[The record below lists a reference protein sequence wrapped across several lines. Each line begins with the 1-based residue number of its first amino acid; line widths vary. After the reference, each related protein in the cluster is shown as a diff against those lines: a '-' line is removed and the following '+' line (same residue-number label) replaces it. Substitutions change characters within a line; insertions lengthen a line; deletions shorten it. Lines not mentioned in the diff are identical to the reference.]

1 MRKKIFTFLLALA
14 ASVGLSWAAPAVA
27 VNGKLPGAFSVGE
40 STVVYFSQGNLQ
52 YTKST
57 GKWKIMDHQ
66 YDVVETPSQN
76 VGTDYASQDVI
87 TLFGWGT
94 SGWDNTAADATSVH
108 YQPYSTCK
116 TIHNSNAN
124 INNYQY
130 GPSNANVVG
139 SSKAASAESWSKSDS
154 YKNYDWGVFNSGDL
168 GSGWRVLT
176 TQEWGYLLGSTSPAR
191 TNAANLRTLA
201 TVNSV
206 PGLIIMPDG
215 WTASG
220 VSLTV
225 TTSKYTT
232 NNINLTNW
240 STLEEQ
246 GCVFLP
252 AAGYREG
259 TSVMDNVG
267 TRGFYWSSSA
277 YSANY
282 AYVLRFYTYSM
293 GPQEINGRYDGCSVR
308 LVSETAPSPAPANS
322 CGDGLTWELNG
333 GVLTISYDGV
343 GTGEMYD
350 FGYESDQ
357 NPVNVAPWKEYKSE
371 ITTVI
376 VGDGVKSIGNHAF
389 NDLIEN
395 FTAVTIANSVERIGL
410 NAFLNAEEITEITLP
425 SSLKTIDEQGFAN
438 CGFTSIT
445 IPSGVTSIG
454 YKAFCYCRDLT
465 SLTCEATTPPALA
478 SSVFY
483 KIRSSTSSLS
493 SIPLHVPSGSVA
505 DYQAASQWNAFD
517 IQGYDPAPTP
527 SGLQVTELQVPGSWQ
542 DNPTML
548 STSDMPGFV
557 AITEAEAAAWDAA
570 PAGEVALIF
579 AFEGDGATSLSFKNG
594 VYQAAQAHNITYED
608 LYAWYSEGE
617 KIFYTGG
624 GSTPTPT
631 PAESVTVVFE
641 ANNNQKEVEVTLP
654 HTFACDFQNGQG
666 ELDGI
671 IQELYALQ
679 YGGYCQAFNVPTA
692 TGNEAV
698 TASKDGNNHYIAISE
713 AFEGTATVT
722 GNYIKYLDTE
732 HMGNTSVDYTLTISV
747 QGSTP
752 TVDPEPATGLQVV
765 EVTSELYDG
774 WNSNSNPFS
783 VNALPGFQAVTF
795 DEAKEWT
802 GVPTSG
808 TAALV
813 YRTNGDYAR
822 VIHFFDGDI
831 TGDYDLETSFNQMY
845 ENITIFGNRIFYTA
859 GGGSTPA
866 VDPTPTPSA
875 TGGIFANCYD
885 CWRNPEY
892 PNISGQ
898 CYLHSFDNPRVGNN
912 TPSGPWKLVFV
923 ENYNSSSTEYDSD
936 IVKSDVAGEYGK
948 SPEQMEVYRLY
959 QWQNGAYQPVAYG
972 VLYAYANENNQVEHA
987 AFFEASGFWGCY
999 LTDNTHSSG
1008 DNINILFNEDAS
1020 TGFADLH
1027 GEPTP
1032 AVDPTPT
1039 PTPSGDGDKLAG
1051 AFSVGGDKVVYFSKA
1066 NLQATTAD
1074 NGSTWTWG
1082 FAENQWDYVGNSAAN
1097 NAINGGGTVSTNGP
1111 VDLFAWSSTD
1121 NNYFGIN
1128 NSINEVDY
1136 SGDFKD
1142 WGAKKGSDWRTLTI
1156 NEWQYLLQERNPG
1169 SSSANHTNYPRYTNA
1184 QILTDGTAPQKD
1196 IKGIILFPDDFN
1208 DGGESID
1215 GVTWGSINPSFYS
1228 SYPTTCTTAGWATLE
1243 SMGCVFLPSAGSRQN
1258 FGDEFAILD
1267 VNQMGNYWSS
1277 TLSSGEPEDPQS
1289 IAVGNGTLGIG
1300 TNPRY
1305 FGMSVRLVSE
1315 TAPSPAP
1322 ANPEIK
1328 LYADFSGDW
1337 ADTEAFTDNGDGT
1350 ATLTIPSLEAKHN
1363 AIFVKKDGVEMS
1375 SGHNFTRENPS
1386 ANVSGNQL
1394 AMWFDTD
1401 EAGEYTFTFEYSTN
1415 ILTIT
1420 YPTATPTPTPS
1431 DDANKLPGAF
1441 SVSGTKVV
1449 YFSKGNLQ
1457 ATTADNGNTWTWGFA
1472 EKQYDVIGDAV
1483 ANKAINGGG
1492 TVSSNGA
1499 VDLFGWSSNA
1509 NNYYGIDNSMS
1520 VDDYSGNFQD
1530 WGAKMGSDWH
1540 ALNGAQWEYLLLT
1553 REPGSLAGGTSNP
1566 RFTRATILTD
1576 GTAPSQDIFG
1586 LILFPD
1592 NFNDGGEYIDGVTW
1606 NGINSHSSYVS
1617 PTTCTTAG
1625 WATLESMGCV
1635 FLPAPGWRSG
1645 NEVTNAGAF
1654 GIYWSSTK
1662 YSEEDASCIYFSNT
1676 DVAAFHSYITTGAS
1690 VRLVSET
1697 APSPAPD
1704 PTPSETTVTW
1714 DLSDMESM
1722 GTQGGYFKAKGITLM
1737 AYGVE
1742 NGIGGSGSY
1751 EGAYFCGP
1759 FVFTTSLGKFT
1770 KIEVTNSHLYEQPAF
1785 SGDGWTLDGTNAV
1798 WEGTP
1803 AALVSLVSN
1812 FGGITQIKF
1821 TIDPNTSTPA
1831 NSCGDGL
1838 TWAVNDGV
1846 LTISYDGVGTGSM
1859 DNYDDPLSMP
1869 WYGQNIT
1876 SVVLPEGLISI
1887 GQNAFA
1893 FINTFSQITLPSTLQ
1908 YILMNAFSGCGLTS
1922 VTIPENV
1929 KGIGASAFISSQSLA
1944 TVTFEPTTPPR
1955 VGGNAFEYCH
1965 NDLIIHYPCESR
1977 AQYYKDMQADIAYYH
1992 DKMYNCPAPPSNL
2005 HVTELEPPASWS
2017 GKSTYL
2023 TVADMPGFEETDA
2036 ELAKTWEAPTNCNS
2050 ILIYHVTEQYGEERM
2065 YYHYFYSGNFEE
2077 SEDGWYPLG
2086 TVYSNATNN
2095 GIKTFYTSSGGGS
2108 TPANP
2113 EIKLNAN
2120 FGGTYDWADTEAFTD
2135 NGDGTATLSNIAL
2148 TAGYYYNFN
2157 VNVGDVWFHNN
2168 YEFTRQNPSYVI
2180 NSSGEG
2186 VYYFQAD
2193 VTGNYSFTWEY
2204 ATNTL
2209 TIGYPEIHTYTAV
2222 GQNLAVF
2229 GNSWDPSITDNDLV
2243 LQEDGSYKWE
2253 KNVSFTGAI
2262 TIQYRVC
2269 EDHAWGVAYPATS
2282 EDAATF
2288 EIPSLGDYKITIT
2301 YNPVGNVISASAEKI
2316 AKPTIQL
2323 NGNFSGEWADT
2334 EAFEVVEQPM
2344 DSYAKLTKLL
2354 EPGTYEFGV
2363 KVNGELR
2370 ANGSAYTRD
2379 NYSYIIAEG
2388 HTGNLTINVDVKGYY
2403 SFFWY
2408 YDNNR
2413 LIIDYSRVCGMYWKD
2428 VTAGNFEVTLGQE
2441 GEVTLPKVWAT
2452 SMAFVAN
2459 IANGADQVRLGSTDE
2474 TVATIAY
2481 TLSPDGLGTLT
2492 FHQAGECDIYVVHDI
2507 TDYYCYDSCAF
2518 HLTVHPAA
2526 PVGPT
2531 YLDADFAIDFMS
2543 DPYTV
2548 VGGGAL
2554 PTGVEVEGSMNTGDS
2569 QHGYRL
2575 PVITIPVTAGNYKV
2589 MMGTCSYSNQD
2600 ATVKTEDGSHTYA
2613 TLATNNGT
2621 CYHNNTTANVVGA
2634 IFNVPSDQI
2643 IKVYGAEYTPFFSIE
2658 KMAAVPAFTDFEINF
2673 QSDPYIVISGA
2684 KPEGTVIIG
2693 TYHDNLHGYQN
2704 VEAVVPVEAGNY
2716 RLTVGA
2722 CQYGTPGNVMS
2733 ETNAEL
2739 ASFNSNLGEGNCYH
2753 NNTAANIVSTIF
2765 TVDMDQTITINGGAY
2780 MPYMKLEKLLDNTYY
2795 INFENAEGAIGTV
2808 PGEIAIAAGESW
2820 TIPANLTLYKEG
2832 YTFVGWSDG
2841 VNTYAPGDEFFPN
2854 AHGTLQAVY
2863 TANSV
2868 SIADASTINVKWYF
2882 GESNGAPSVTW
2893 NGVAGYLLAKGEVD
2907 GQMIDLKLDI
2917 DATSGKFHN
2926 AGRGDKWAQVNANT
2940 VFTFPSKEGAV
2951 VNVETYSGNA
2961 TYDLAAGTLTCNT
2974 NDYYSYLEVVY
2985 PAPTTA
2991 VVIGDPNDADQ
3002 VTAFLNT
3009 YEGQTV
3015 PDLTID
3021 RPVLNNMYNTLCLPF
3036 HMDADQ
3042 IANSSL
3048 NGVEI
3053 YEFVDVDVTNDELY
3067 LYTSEQKHEIVAG
3080 RPYLVKFSA
3089 ASQLDDLNFI
3099 NVVINNANLDDQA
3112 VTIKGVT
3119 FKGTFQPV
3127 VLGAQEGL
3135 DFNGGHLFLMANN
3148 TLMWPNT
3155 DNPLKPFR
3163 AYFTVNVDAG
3173 QSAGMPVR
3181 RGMPAH
3187 IGGPAQIPTGVE
3199 NVQGDNV
3206 QSTKVVENGV
3216 LYIIKNG
3223 VKYNAQGQVVK

>member
-40 STVVYFSQGNLQ
+40 STVVYFSQGNLK

-57 GKWKIMDHQ
+57 GKFEFMTNQ
-66 YDVVETPSQN
+66 YDMVETNNQN
-76 VGTDYASQDVI
+76 VGTDYAKQDVI

-259 TSVMDNVG
+259 TSVMSNVG

-282 AYVLRFYTYSM
+282 AYVLRFYSNSF

-308 LVSETAPSPAPANS
+308 LVSETAPSGGSTPANV
-322 CGDGLTWELNG
+322 CGDGLTWELSE

-343 GTGEMYD
+343 GTGVMDDWGGYNEAPWSSEKLQITSVVLPEGITTIGSAAFRGCTNLASVNMAENFPASLTTIKTEAFYNSALTSVTIPANVVNIYNNVFYGCQSIANVYCYANPNDLVWMDGYCDDFKSGNKVTQCHVKNCYLSLYNTKWNTGYD
-350 FGYESDQ
+350 LTD
-357 NPVNVAPWKEYKSE
+357 VNV
-371 ITTVI
+371 TF
-376 VGDGVKSIGNHAF
+376 VGDLPGDCGSSTFIDADFAINFMNDPYIVVGGGDLPEGVLVEGIPNKDINHGYY
-389 NDLIEN
+389 DVI
-395 FTAVTIANSVERIGL
+395 
-410 NAFLNAEEITEITLP
+410 
-425 SSLKTIDEQGFAN
+425 
-438 CGFTSIT
+438 IT
-445 IPSGVTSIG
+445 IPAKAGTYKVTLG
-454 YKAFCYCRDLT
+454 
-465 SLTCEATTPPALA
+465 TC
-478 SSVFY
+478 
-483 KIRSSTSSLS
+483 
-493 SIPLHVPSGSVA
+493 G
-505 DYQAASQWNAFD
+505 W
-517 IQGYDPAPTP
+517 
-527 SGLQVTELQVPGSWQ
+527 GLGNGT
-542 DNPTML
+542 
-548 STSDMPGFV
+548 
-557 AITEAEAAAWDAA
+557 I
-570 PAGEVALIF
+570 
-579 AFEGDGATSLSFKNG
+579 KNE
-594 VYQAAQAHNITYED
+594 N
-608 LYAWYSEGE
+608 
-617 KIFYTGG
+617 
-624 GSTPTPT
+624 GSTT
-631 PAESVTVVFE
+631 
-641 ANNNQKEVEVTLP
+641 
-654 HTFACDFQNGQG
+654 
-666 ELDGI
+666 
-671 IQELYALQ
+671 YA
-679 YGGYCQAFNVPTA
+679 
-692 TGNEAV
+692 
-698 TASKDGNNHYIAISE
+698 
-713 AFEGTATVT
+713 
-722 GNYIKYLDTE
+722 
-732 HMGNTSVDYTLTISV
+732 
-747 QGSTP
+747 
-752 TVDPEPATGLQVV
+752 
-765 EVTSELYDG
+765 
-774 WNSNSNPFS
+774 
-783 VNALPGFQAVTF
+783 
-795 DEAKEWT
+795 
-802 GVPTSG
+802 
-808 TAALV
+808 
-813 YRTNGDYAR
+813 
-822 VIHFFDGDI
+822 
-831 TGDYDLETSFNQMY
+831 SFNQHLADNDLCY
-845 ENITIFGNRIFYTA
+845 HQ
-859 GGGSTPA
+859 
-866 VDPTPTPSA
+866 DPTNNIVTA
-875 TGGIFANCYD
+875 IFTLPEDQNIIVD
-885 CWRNPEY
+885 C
-892 PNISGQ
+892 
-898 CYLHSFDNPRVGNN
+898 
-912 TPSGPWKLVFV
+912 
-923 ENYNSSSTEYDSD
+923 
-936 IVKSDVAGEYGK
+936 GEYTPYF
-948 SPEQMEVYRLY
+948 SI
-959 QWQNGAYQPVAYG
+959 
-972 VLYAYANENNQVEHA
+972 
-987 AFFEASGFWGCY
+987 EAS
-999 LTDNTHSSG
+999 S
-1008 DNINILFNEDAS
+1008 A
-1020 TGFADLH
+1020 
-1027 GEPTP
+1027 
-1032 AVDPTPT
+1032 PT
-1039 PTPSGDGDKLAG
+1039 PTPSGDGGKLSG
-1051 AFSVGGDKVVYFSKA
+1051 AFSVASGTQVYFSQG
-1066 NLQATTAD
+1066 NLQYQA
-1074 NGSTWTWG
+1074 STNTWR
-1082 FAENQWDYVGNSAAN
+1082 FAENQYEAVGASNGSGNTAPYNNTSSANHSPSASQTGW
-1097 NAINGGGTVSTNGP
+1097 I
-1111 VDLFAWSSTD
+1111 DLFGWAASGISRTGVNAYQPYSTSTQNAD
-1121 NNYFGIN
+1121 YGTTSTKSASETLGNY
-1128 NSINEVDY
+1128 
-1136 SGDFKD
+1136 D
-1142 WGAKKGSDWRTLTI
+1142 WGKNMGDDWRTLTAE
-1156 NEWQYLLQERNPG
+1156 EWGYLIGPGNGGNDISAQRANYQSLRGLCKITVSGTDYPGMIILPDDMYNNLPTEGDIASKWAACAVAAGSLDYTLATFTEAEWTALQAAGAVFLPAAGYRNG
-1169 SSSANHTNYPRYTNA
+1169 TTVNYAGFYGFYWSSSAASN
-1184 QILTDGTAPQKD
+1184 TDAFG
-1196 IKGIILFPDDFN
+1196 LDF
-1208 DGGESID
+1208 SM
-1215 GVTWGSINPSFYS
+1215 
-1228 SYPTTCTTAGWATLE
+1228 ATL
-1243 SMGCVFLPSAGSRQN
+1243 LP
-1258 FGDEFAILD
+1258 EFKY
-1267 VNQMGNYWSS
+1267 G
-1277 TLSSGEPEDPQS
+1277 
-1289 IAVGNGTLGIG
+1289 
-1300 TNPRY
+1300 RY
-1305 FGMSVRLVSE
+1305 YGFSVRLVSE
-1315 TAPSPAP
+1315 TAPS
-1322 ANPEIK
+1322 
-1328 LYADFSGDW
+1328 
-1337 ADTEAFTDNGDGT
+1337 
-1350 ATLTIPSLEAKHN
+1350 
-1363 AIFVKKDGVEMS
+1363 
-1375 SGHNFTRENPS
+1375 
-1386 ANVSGNQL
+1386 
-1394 AMWFDTD
+1394 
-1401 EAGEYTFTFEYSTN
+1401 
-1415 ILTIT
+1415 
-1420 YPTATPTPTPS
+1420 
-1431 DDANKLPGAF
+1431 
-1441 SVSGTKVV
+1441 
-1449 YFSKGNLQ
+1449 
-1457 ATTADNGNTWTWGFA
+1457 
-1472 EKQYDVIGDAV
+1472 
-1483 ANKAINGGG
+1483 
-1492 TVSSNGA
+1492 
-1499 VDLFGWSSNA
+1499 
-1509 NNYYGIDNSMS
+1509 
-1520 VDDYSGNFQD
+1520 
-1530 WGAKMGSDWH
+1530 
-1540 ALNGAQWEYLLLT
+1540 
-1553 REPGSLAGGTSNP
+1553 
-1566 RFTRATILTD
+1566 
-1576 GTAPSQDIFG
+1576 
-1586 LILFPD
+1586 
-1592 NFNDGGEYIDGVTW
+1592 
-1606 NGINSHSSYVS
+1606 
-1617 PTTCTTAG
+1617 
-1625 WATLESMGCV
+1625 
-1635 FLPAPGWRSG
+1635 
-1645 NEVTNAGAF
+1645 
-1654 GIYWSSTK
+1654 
-1662 YSEEDASCIYFSNT
+1662 
-1676 DVAAFHSYITTGAS
+1676 
-1690 VRLVSET
+1690 
-1697 APSPAPD
+1697 
-1704 PTPSETTVTW
+1704 
-1714 DLSDMESM
+1714 
-1722 GTQGGYFKAKGITLM
+1722 
-1737 AYGVE
+1737 
-1742 NGIGGSGSY
+1742 
-1751 EGAYFCGP
+1751 
-1759 FVFTTSLGKFT
+1759 
-1770 KIEVTNSHLYEQPAF
+1770 
-1785 SGDGWTLDGTNAV
+1785 
-1798 WEGTP
+1798 
-1803 AALVSLVSN
+1803 
-1812 FGGITQIKF
+1812 
-1821 TIDPNTSTPA
+1821 
-1831 NSCGDGL
+1831 
-1838 TWAVNDGV
+1838 
-1846 LTISYDGVGTGSM
+1846 
-1859 DNYDDPLSMP
+1859 
-1869 WYGQNIT
+1869 
-1876 SVVLPEGLISI
+1876 
-1887 GQNAFA
+1887 
-1893 FINTFSQITLPSTLQ
+1893 
-1908 YILMNAFSGCGLTS
+1908 
-1922 VTIPENV
+1922 
-1929 KGIGASAFISSQSLA
+1929 
-1944 TVTFEPTTPPR
+1944 
-1955 VGGNAFEYCH
+1955 
-1965 NDLIIHYPCESR
+1965 
-1977 AQYYKDMQADIAYYH
+1977 
-1992 DKMYNCPAPPSNL
+1992 
-2005 HVTELEPPASWS
+2005 
-2017 GKSTYL
+2017 
-2023 TVADMPGFEETDA
+2023 
-2036 ELAKTWEAPTNCNS
+2036 
-2050 ILIYHVTEQYGEERM
+2050 
-2065 YYHYFYSGNFEE
+2065 
-2077 SEDGWYPLG
+2077 
-2086 TVYSNATNN
+2086 
-2095 GIKTFYTSSGGGS
+2095 GGS
-2108 TPANP
+2108 TPSTP

-2135 NGDGTATLSNIAL
+2135 NSDGTATLSNIAL
-2148 TAGYYYNFN
+2148 EAGYYYNFS
-2157 VNVGDVWFHNN
+2157 VNVGDEWFSINH
-2168 YEFTRQNPSYVI
+2168 ELTRENPSCVI
-2180 NSSGEG
+2180 SNGEG
-2186 VYYFQAD
+2186 IYYFQAD

-2209 TIGYPEIHTYTAV
+2209 TIGYPEIQHTYTAV

-2229 GNSWDPSITDNDLV
+2229 GNSWDPSITANDLV

-2253 KNVSFTGAI
+2253 KEKVSFTGAI

-2379 NYSYIIAEG
+2379 NYSYIIEEG
-2388 HTGNLTINVDVKGYY
+2388 NTGNLTINVDVKGYY

-2408 YDNNR
+2408 YDDNR
-2413 LIIDYSRVCGMYWKD
+2413 LAIDYSRVCGMYWKD

-2452 SMAFVAN
+2452 SMAFVSN
-2459 IANGADQVRLGSTDE
+2459 IANGVDQVRLGSTDE

-2481 TLSPDGLGTLT
+2481 TLSMDGLGTLT

>member
-1 MRKKIFTFLLALA
+1 MRKKLFTFLLALVTSVGMSWATVITWDQSKLSSMAMNIESGSGSKASDGIEVTAVSTGEFVRFCYGGAIEIGNGEGSGGGYLTFTSSVGNIAQIDINHSGAGEWRNANGDWISPYYENFEGGIFRWSGTPA
-14 ASVGLSWAAPAVA
+14 AS
-27 VNGKLPGAFSVGE
+27 
-40 STVVYFSQGNLQ
+40 
-52 YTKST
+52 
-57 GKWKIMDHQ
+57 
-66 YDVVETPSQN
+66 
-76 VGTDYASQDVI
+76 I
-87 TLFGWGT
+87 TLTG
-94 SGWDNTAADATSVH
+94 DAPRH
-108 YQPYSTCK
+108 
-116 TIHNSNAN
+116 
-124 INNYQY
+124 
-130 GPSNANVVG
+130 
-139 SSKAASAESWSKSDS
+139 
-154 YKNYDWGVFNSGDL
+154 
-168 GSGWRVLT
+168 
-176 TQEWGYLLGSTSPAR
+176 
-191 TNAANLRTLA
+191 
-201 TVNSV
+201 
-206 PGLIIMPDG
+206 
-215 WTASG
+215 
-220 VSLTV
+220 
-225 TTSKYTT
+225 
-232 NNINLTNW
+232 
-240 STLEEQ
+240 
-246 GCVFLP
+246 
-252 AAGYREG
+252 
-259 TSVMDNVG
+259 
-267 TRGFYWSSSA
+267 
-277 YSANY
+277 
-282 AYVLRFYTYSM
+282 
-293 GPQEINGRYDGCSVR
+293 
-308 LVSETAPSPAPANS
+308 
-322 CGDGLTWELNG
+322 
-333 GVLTISYDGV
+333 
-343 GTGEMYD
+343 
-350 FGYESDQ
+350 
-357 NPVNVAPWKEYKSE
+357 
-371 ITTVI
+371 
-376 VGDGVKSIGNHAF
+376 
-389 NDLIEN
+389 
-395 FTAVTIANSVERIGL
+395 
-410 NAFLNAEEITEITLP
+410 
-425 SSLKTIDEQGFAN
+425 IDDI
-438 CGFTSIT
+438 TSIEFT
-445 IPSGVTSIG
+445 IEDGG
-454 YKAFCYCRDLT
+454 
-465 SLTCEATTPPALA
+465 
-478 SSVFY
+478 
-483 KIRSSTSSLS
+483 
-493 SIPLHVPSGSVA
+493 GSA
-505 DYQAASQWNAFD
+505 QA
-517 IQGYDPAPTP
+517 
-527 SGLQVTELQVPGSWQ
+527 GLQVTELQVSGSWE

-557 AITEAEAAAWDAA
+557 AITEAEATAWDAA
-570 PAGEVALIF
+570 PAGNVVLIF
-579 AFEGDGATSLSFKNG
+579 AFEEGNGATSLSFKNG

-608 LYAWYSEGE
+608 LYAWSVLGRQ
-617 KIFYTGG
+617 IFYTGG

-747 QGSTP
+747 QGSTL
-752 TVDPEPATGLQVV
+752 DPEPATGLQVV
-765 EVTSELYDG
+765 EVTSDIYDG
-774 WNSNSNPFS
+774 WNSNSNTFT
-783 VNALPGFQAVTF
+783 VDALPGFQAVTF

-822 VIHFFDGDI
+822 VIHFFNGTIVD
-831 TGDYDLETSFNQMY
+831 DYDLETSFNQMY
-845 ENITIFGNRIFYTA
+845 ENITLFGNRIFYTA
-859 GGGSTPA
+859 GGGSTP
-866 VDPTPTPSA
+866 TP
-875 TGGIFANCYD
+875 D
-885 CWRNPEY
+885 
-892 PNISGQ
+892 
-898 CYLHSFDNPRVGNN
+898 
-912 TPSGPWKLVFV
+912 
-923 ENYNSSSTEYDSD
+923 
-936 IVKSDVAGEYGK
+936 
-948 SPEQMEVYRLY
+948 
-959 QWQNGAYQPVAYG
+959 
-972 VLYAYANENNQVEHA
+972 
-987 AFFEASGFWGCY
+987 
-999 LTDNTHSSG
+999 
-1008 DNINILFNEDAS
+1008 
-1020 TGFADLH
+1020 
-1027 GEPTP
+1027 
-1032 AVDPTPT
+1032 PT

-1051 AFSVGGDKVVYFSKA
+1051 AFSVGGNKVVYFSKA

-1074 NGSTWTWG
+1074 NGATWTWG

-1111 VDLFAWSSTD
+1111 VDLFAWSSTA

-1128 NSINEVDY
+1128 NSINEADY
-1136 SGDFKD
+1136 GGDFKD
-1142 WGAKKGSDWRTLTI
+1142 WGAKMGSDWRTLTI

-1258 FGDEFAILD
+1258 FGDEFAIVD
-1267 VNQMGNYWSS
+1267 VAIMGNYWSS
-1277 TLSSGEPEDPQS
+1277 TLYSGEPEDPQS

-1315 TAPSPAP
+1315 TAPSGGS

-1337 ADTEAFTDNGDGT
+1337 ADTEAFTDNGNGT

-1363 AIFVKKDGVEMS
+1363 AIFVKKDGVQMS

-1386 ANVSGNQL
+1386 ADVSGNQL

-1420 YPTATPTPTPS
+1420 YPTQTPTPAPS

-1457 ATTADNGNTWTWGFA
+1457 ATTADNGSTWTWGFA
-1472 EKQYDVIGDAV
+1472 ENQYDFIGNAA
-1483 ANKAINGGG
+1483 ANNAINGGG
-1492 TVSSNGA
+1492 TVSTNGA
-1499 VDLFGWSSNA
+1499 VDLFGWSSTD
-1509 NNYYGIDNSMS
+1509 NNYYGIDNSTNLT
-1520 VDDYSGNFQD
+1520 DYDGNFQD
-1530 WGAKMGSDWH
+1530 WGAKVGSDWH

-1592 NFNDGGEYIDGVTW
+1592 NFNDGDEYIDGVTW

-1617 PTTCTTAG
+1617 PTYCTTAG

-1645 NEVTNAGAF
+1645 NEVTNVGAF

-1697 APSPAPD
+1697 APS
-1704 PTPSETTVTW
+1704 
-1714 DLSDMESM
+1714 
-1722 GTQGGYFKAKGITLM
+1722 GG
-1737 AYGVE
+1737 
-1742 NGIGGSGSY
+1742 
-1751 EGAYFCGP
+1751 
-1759 FVFTTSLGKFT
+1759 
-1770 KIEVTNSHLYEQPAF
+1770 
-1785 SGDGWTLDGTNAV
+1785 
-1798 WEGTP
+1798 
-1803 AALVSLVSN
+1803 
-1812 FGGITQIKF
+1812 
-1821 TIDPNTSTPA
+1821 STPA

-1838 TWAVNDGV
+1838 TWELSEGVLTISYDGEGTGEMYDFGYEYDESPVNVAPWKENKSDIATVIVGDGVKSIGNHAFNDLGENFTAVTIANSVERIGLSAFMNAKWVTEMTLPSALQTIDKEGFAANFGLTSITIPSGVTSIGNKAFCYCTALTSLTCEATTPPTLGSSVFSGISGKQNIPLYVPSASVSDYQAASQWNAFNVQAIPGGGSTSASGSCGDGLTWELSEGV
-1846 LTISYDGVGTGSM
+1846 LTISYDGVGTGEM
-1859 DNYDDPLSMP
+1859 YDFDYEYESPVNVAP
-1869 WYGQNIT
+1869 WKEYKSEIT
-1876 SVVLPEGLISI
+1876 TVVIGDGVKSI
-1887 GQNAFA
+1887 GNHAFNDLSENFTAVTIANSVERIGLNAFLNSEE
-1893 FINTFSQITLPSTLQ
+1893 ITEITLPSSLKTIDEKGFANCGFSSITIPSGVTSIG
-1908 YILMNAFSGCGLTS
+1908 YRAFCYCTALTS
-1922 VTIPENV
+1922 LTCE
-1929 KGIGASAFISSQSLA
+1929 A
-1944 TVTFEPTTPPR
+1944 TTPPTLD
-1955 VGGNAFEYCH
+1955 GGVFYKIRSSTSSISSIPLYVPSASVSDYQAASQWNAFNIQGY
-1965 NDLIIHYPCESR
+1965 D
-1977 AQYYKDMQADIAYYH
+1977 
-1992 DKMYNCPAPPSNL
+1992 PAP
-2005 HVTELEPPASWS
+2005 TPA
-2017 GKSTYL
+2017 Y
-2023 TVADMPGFEETDA
+2023 TVAGEPAVAFGTP
-2036 ELAKTWEAPTNCNS
+2036 TWTPTN
-2050 ILIYHVTEQYGEERM
+2050 
-2065 YYHYFYSGNFEE
+2065 
-2077 SEDGWYPLG
+2077 
-2086 TVYSNATNN
+2086 
-2095 GIKTFYTSSGGGS
+2095 
-2108 TPANP
+2108 
-2113 EIKLNAN
+2113 
-2120 FGGTYDWADTEAFTD
+2120 
-2135 NGDGTATLSNIAL
+2135 
-2148 TAGYYYNFN
+2148 
-2157 VNVGDVWFHNN
+2157 
-2168 YEFTRQNPSYVI
+2168 
-2180 NSSGEG
+2180 
-2186 VYYFQAD
+2186 
-2193 VTGNYSFTWEY
+2193 
-2204 ATNTL
+2204 
-2209 TIGYPEIHTYTAV
+2209 
-2222 GQNLAVF
+2222 
-2229 GNSWDPSITDNDLV
+2229 TDNDMV
-2243 LQEDGSYKWE
+2243 KQSNGTYKWE
-2253 KNVSFTGAI
+2253 KEGVELAKDAVVSFK
-2262 TIQYRVC
+2262 VC
-2269 EDHAWGVAYPATS
+2269 QDHGWDVAYPNDNFNHTILADGIYTLTITFDPNAEGDKVAINAFKTADVVVAQTAEMKGFGDWNTGIALENINEGAAARVTKNLAAGDHEFKMVINDGWRGKVGATITRANNTVAEIVDNPNES
-2282 EDAATF
+2282 NITLTADIPGDYTFTWTYAENTLSVEFPSLVVYVQNLIAAIGEVTLESGDAINAARTAYDNLLDADQKQAVNNYGVLEAAEATYAALAQAAADQLAANNVKNLIDAIDNPVVYTQACKDKIDAARAAYDALTDAQKTLVGVEYAQKLADAEAAYDAFIVYTVAGEPAVAFGTPTWTPTNTDNDMVKQSNGTYKWEKEGVELAKDAVVSFKVCQDHGWDVAYPNDNFNHTILADGIYTLTITF
-2288 EIPSLGDYKITIT
+2288 DPNAEGDKVAINAFKTADVVVAQTAEMKGFGDWNTGIALENINEGAAARVTKNLAAGDHEFKMVINDGWRGKVGATITRANNTVAEIVDNPNESNITLTADIPGDYTFTWTYAENTLSVEFPSLVVYVQNLIAAIGEVTLESGDAINAARTAYDNLLDADQKQAVNNYGVLEAAEAT
-2301 YNPVGNVISASAEKI
+2301 YAALAQAAADQLAANNVKNLIDAIDNPVVYTQACKDKIDAARAAYDALTDAQKTLVGVEYAQKLADAEAAYDAFIVYTVAGEPEALFGSFWNIEDTNNDMVK
-2316 AKPTIQL
+2316 QL
-2323 NGNFSGEWADT
+2323 NGTYKWEKTDVALAAGIAKFKIIKDHVTYEYPTSNYELNIAEDGIYTVTIIYDPKAAEDRITTNATKTGEAVIVHTAETKGSWNNWTDGLV
-2334 EAFEVVEQPM
+2334 FENINEGAAARA
-2344 DSYAKLTKLL
+2344 SKILT
-2354 EPGTYEFGV
+2354 PGTYEF
-2363 KVNGELR
+2363 KM
-2370 ANGSAYTRD
+2370 
-2379 NYSYIIAEG
+2379 
-2388 HTGNLTINVDVKGYY
+2388 
-2403 SFFWY
+2403 
-2408 YDNNR
+2408 
-2413 LIIDYSRVCGMYWKD
+2413 IIDGSWLGEASTTFTRNENAKAEIGGDEDNLKINADIPGSYTFTWTYE
-2428 VTAGNFEVTLGQE
+2428 TNTLEIGY
-2441 GEVTLPKVWAT
+2441 PNYID
-2452 SMAFVAN
+2452 AN
-2459 IANGADQVRLGSTDE
+2459 L
-2474 TVATIAY
+2474 
-2481 TLSPDGLGTLT
+2481 
-2492 FHQAGECDIYVVHDI
+2492 
-2507 TDYYCYDSCAF
+2507 
-2518 HLTVHPAA
+2518 
-2526 PVGPT
+2526 
-2531 YLDADFAIDFMS
+2531 AIDFRTN
-2543 DPYTV
+2543 PYSV
-2548 VGGGAL
+2548 VS
-2554 PTGVEVEGSMNTGDS
+2554 GVEQSASVMVEGSMNTGDAA
-2569 QHGYRL
+2569 HGYRL
-2575 PVITIPVTAGNYKV
+2575 PVISIPVTAGNYKV

-2600 ATVKTEDGSHTYA
+2600 ATIKTEDNSYTYA
-2613 TLATNNGT
+2613 TLETNNGT
-2621 CYHNNTTANVVGA
+2621 CYHQNTATNVVGA
-2634 IFNVPSDQI
+2634 IFNVPTDQI

-2658 KMAAVPAFTDFEINF
+2658 KMEAVPAFTDFELNF
-2673 QSDPYIVISGA
+2673 QTNPYNEISGA
-2684 KPEGTVIIG
+2684 KPDGTVIIG

-2808 PGEIAIAAGESW
+2808 PGEVAIAAGESW

-2832 YTFVGWSDG
+2832 YTFAGWSDG

-2854 AHGTLQAVY
+2854 AHGTLHAIY

-2940 VFTFPSKEGAV
+2940 VFAFPSKEGAV
-2951 VNVETYSGNA
+2951 VSVETYSGNE

-2974 NDYYSYLEVVY
+2974 NDYYSYLEIVY

-3002 VTAFLNT
+3002 VTAFLTT
-3009 YEGQTV
+3009 YDGQNV

-3036 HMDADQ
+3036 NMDADQ
-3042 IANSSL
+3042 IAASSL

-3067 LYTSEQKHEIVAG
+3067 LYTSEEKHEIVAG

-3099 NVVINNANLDDQA
+3099 NVVINNADLDDQA

-3119 FKGTFQPV
+3119 FKGTFQPI
-3127 VLGAQEGL
+3127 VLGKQTEL
-3135 DFNGGHLFLMANN
+3135 NFNGGHLFLMANN

-3187 IGGPAQIPTGVE
+3187 IGGPAQILTGVE

-3206 QSTKVVENGV
+3206 QGTKVVENGV

-3223 VKYNAQGQVVK
+3223 VKYNAQGQIVK